1 MHLSVIS
8 RGRFSFKLVESCK
21 RKRNMRHVE
30 IAKSIKVAV
39 SSQVDL
45 VCPTRTLDCHSC
57 GFRSSFPL
65 SHDLAGKSILPFDN
79 VCIRRLELDFGQ

>member
-1 MHLSVIS
+1 
-8 RGRFSFKLVESCK
+8 
-21 RKRNMRHVE
+21 MRHVE

-57 GFRSSFPL
+57 GLRSSFHH
-65 SHDLAGKSILPFDN
+65 SHDFAGKSILPFDIF
-79 VCIRRLELDFGQ
+79 CSIRRLENDFGQ